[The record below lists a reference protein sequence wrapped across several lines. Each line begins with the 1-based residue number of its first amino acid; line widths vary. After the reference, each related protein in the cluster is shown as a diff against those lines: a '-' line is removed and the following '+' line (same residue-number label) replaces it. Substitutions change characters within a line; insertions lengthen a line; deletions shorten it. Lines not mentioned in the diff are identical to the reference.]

1 MAKLTKSERD
11 SFLNNLYIY
20 EAALNILKAQ
30 ISIVNIE
37 YGQLIRQEGYNE
49 IQNEKYRIKT
59 IDSIA
64 GKLEKCN
71 VEFTMEN
78 IEEHVHDIVGARIV
92 CLTLRDVE
100 CIKNLILNN
109 KNFKVV
115 KVKDYIAEPKKSG
128 YQSLHIRNLIDVNFT
143 TGSYQIP
150 TEIQIRTSAMDAWA
164 SLEHKIGYKPEDL
177 MIAEMLKGQL
187 ETFATVCNST
197 DNVVSLAL
205 SKGKK

>member
-78 IEEHVHDIVGARIV
+78 IE
-92 CLTLRDVE
+92 
-100 CIKNLILNN
+100 NLILNN

-115 KVKDYIAEPKKSG
+115 KVKEYIAEPKKSG